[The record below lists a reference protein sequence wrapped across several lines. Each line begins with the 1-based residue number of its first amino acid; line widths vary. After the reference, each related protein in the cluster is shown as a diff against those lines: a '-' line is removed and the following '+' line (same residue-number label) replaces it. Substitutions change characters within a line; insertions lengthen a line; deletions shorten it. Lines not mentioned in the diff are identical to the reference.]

1 MEAVRQTLFHPGN
14 LTQPYHSV
22 NVDINKRICFL
33 D

>member
-1 MEAVRQTLFHPGN
+1 VRSN

-22 NVDINKRICFL
+22 NVDINKRICHV